1 MENSPASKD
10 ERHHHHHRGKFSEGL
25 IDQERV
31 INALNIQPGQII
43 LDAGCGFFAIS
54 VCKTAG
60 YRK

>member
-10 ERHHHHHRGKFSEGL
+10 ARRHHHHRGKFAEEL

-31 INALNIQPGQII
+31 INALNTHPGQII

-54 VCKTAG
+54 VCKTVR
-60 YRK
+60 Y